1 MNNLEKA
8 KELKERFENSKRICK
23 SVNPEVWLVSEEY
36 QFNMKTLEKLKE
48 LLEEIKEKLKICE
61 GIMLPIVINPS
72 ETEKEL
78 RIYLIKKNDK
88 EIEDCQEAIKI
99 CEEIL
104 K

>member
-48 LLEEIKEKLKICE
+48 LLEEIKKGCGERVSGTDLD
-61 GIMLPIVINPS
+61 G
-72 ETEKEL
+72 T
-78 RIYLIKKNDK
+78 Y
-88 EIEDCQEAIKI
+88 IECDCGDFSGKAKCDYCQEAIKI